1 MKTLRLPLL
10 VLPLLFGLAA
20 GRGTAAD
27 PDNAKE
33 EAALFKRAEEFV
45 AAFGKGDAKALA
57 AFWTAD
63 GDYTDLRGRQMK
75 GRDAIAKGFEEL
87 FADNKGLK
95 LRINVT
101 GMRFVTPE
109 VAVEDGT
116 TEVLHP
122 DGAPP
127 SRARYTTVHVKKD
140 GQWFVSSV
148 RDAAYTPPSNYEH
161 LKDLE
166 WAIGDWADEAE
177 KGEVARASFAWAEN
191 QNFIVSTFTTTF
203 KSISIGGGTQWI
215 GWDPAAKTIRS
226 WTFDADGSFGEATW
240 TRDGDKLVIKASAT
254 LRDGKKMTATNVVT
268 KIDADTIG
276 WQSKD
281 RTLDG
286 KALPDVKEVKM
297 KRVK

>member
-1 MKTLRLPLL
+1 
-10 VLPLLFGLAA
+10 V
-20 GRGTAAD
+20 
-27 PDNAKE
+27 
-33 EAALFKRAEEFV
+33 
-45 AAFGKGDAKALA
+45 
-57 AFWTAD
+57 
-63 GDYTDLRGRQMK
+63 
-75 GRDAIAKGFEEL
+75 
-87 FADNKGLK
+87 
-95 LRINVT
+95 
-101 GMRFVTPE
+101 RFLTPE

-140 GQWFVSSV
+140 GQWLLGSV
-148 RDAAYTPPSNYEH
+148 RDAPYSPPSNYEH
-161 LKDLE
+161 LKELE

-191 QNFIVSTFTTTF
+191 QNFIVSSFTTTF

-240 TRDGDKLVIKASAT
+240 TRDGDKLVIKASAV